1 MKILVFTDSRGE
13 HKKTFESQNLFTE
26 KLKIRYDAR
35 GHQVTLMLC
44 PYSWTTT
51 LDFIDCINSKI
62 IDINQYDLV
71 ILYTGIVDA
80 SPRPL
85 SNFNNVYDNKQDD
98 IVTYSKLVSRDR
110 SIKRIINNKKK
121 FMDKFVPQ
129 EFLKRHLTKDYDI
142 NYSGEKTK
150 SFVSL
155 EIYEKVVLP
164 FLKKYDSKIVFIN
177 SNRVVPGWEGNYLS
191 VNKEGRPKNISIIE
205 RYSELAK
212 ARLSNVVDLLKW
224 TNDEVK
230 KYTVDNMHL
239 TFLGSEYIY
248 SRLCE
253 FIDKRIKQ

>member
-13 HKKTFESQNLFTE
+13 HKKTFESQNIFTE

-51 LDFIDCINSKI
+51 LDFIECLHNKI
-62 IDINQYDLV
+62 FDINQYDLV

-98 IVTYSKLVSRDR
+98 TVTYSKLVSRDR

-121 FMDKFVPQ
+121 FMDKIVPHDL
-129 EFLKRHLTKDYDI
+129 LKKHLGTNYDVI
-142 NYSGEKTK
+142 YSGENTK
-150 SFVSL
+150 SFISL
-155 EIYEKVVLP
+155 DIYDQVILS
-164 FLKKYDSKIVFIN
+164 FLKKYDSKILFIN
-177 SNRVVPGWEGNYLS
+177 SNRIVPGWEGNYLS
-191 VNKEGRPKNISIIE
+191 VNKEGRPKNISTIE
-205 RYSELAK
+205 RYSALAK
-212 ARLSNVVDLLKW
+212 TRLTNVINLLQW
-224 TNDEVK
+224 SNDEVK

-248 SRLCE
+248 ARICE
-253 FIDKRIKQ
+253 FIDKRVK